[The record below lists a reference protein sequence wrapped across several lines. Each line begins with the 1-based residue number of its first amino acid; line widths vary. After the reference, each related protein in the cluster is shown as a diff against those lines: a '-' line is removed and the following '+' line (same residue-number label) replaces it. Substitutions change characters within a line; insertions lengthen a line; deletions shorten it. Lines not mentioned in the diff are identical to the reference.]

1 MLKKIILLFLGFFPY
16 AIYSQ
21 IVNIEDQRT
30 NFTDSIGWYEQA
42 DLNFSWTKNTKSIV
56 NMGGSFQVEF
66 QYKKRILLSI
76 TKFNYIDIDKSSFVN
91 QGFQHLRYNRLL
103 SNWLTYEAFGQV
115 QYNEKILLKLRAL
128 AGTGFKF
135 SILNKPS
142 KKVKLGM
149 AYMFE
154 YNEDNNLINPEIDI
168 DTHRDQRASTYLT
181 FYFLLTKSIKIA
193 STTYFQPLFSNFNDY
208 RLSTESKLIFD
219 VTEKLKF
226 TNTFSM
232 LYDTRVP
239 DGAPSTIQG
248 FKSGLRYVFWGWD

>member
-1 MLKKIILLFLGFFPY
+1 MFKIIILLILGLLPG
-16 AIYSQ
+16 IVHSQ
-21 IVNIEDQRT
+21 IVNIEDRRT
-30 NFTDSIGWYEQA
+30 NFTDSIGWYERA

-103 SNWLTYEAFGQV
+103 NNWLAYEAFGQV

-135 SILNKPS
+135 SVLNQPT
-142 KKVKLGM
+142 KKVKLGL

-154 YNEDNNLINPEIDI
+154 YNEDNNLINPDVDI
-168 DTHRDQRASTYLT
+168 DVHRDQRASTYLT
-181 FYFLLTKSIKIA
+181 FYFLLNKSVKIA
-193 STTYFQPLFSNFNDY
+193 STTYFQPLLANFNDY

-219 VTEKLKF
+219 VTKKLKF
-226 TNTFSM
+226 TNTFSL

-239 DGAPSTIQG
+239 EGAPSTVQR
-248 FKSGLRYVFWGWD
+248 FKSGLRYVF